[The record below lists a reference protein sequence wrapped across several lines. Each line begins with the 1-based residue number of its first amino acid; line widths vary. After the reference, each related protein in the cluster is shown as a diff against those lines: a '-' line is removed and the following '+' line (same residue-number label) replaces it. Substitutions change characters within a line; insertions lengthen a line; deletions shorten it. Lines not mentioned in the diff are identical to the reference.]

1 MPINLQL
8 LCIHRKIE
16 ECALQI
22 PEATALIFQQERL
35 TYREL
40 NERANQLAHY
50 LQSLGVQPDVA
61 VGVCLDRSP
70 DTIIALLAILK
81 AGGAYV
87 PLDPIYPAKRLAL
100 MVEDSQLSILLTR
113 RDLADS
119 VPQGAGNVVDL
130 DVERERIARESKE
143 NPTSSVQL
151 DNLAYI
157 IYTSGST
164 GRPKGVAM
172 PHRPLANLLE
182 WQLQQSL
189 NTLGART
196 LQFTPISF
204 DVSFQE
210 IFGTLAAGGTLILI
224 GDRLRRDPASLLQF
238 MQENAIQRLFLPFVA
253 LRQLAEIGNAQQML
267 LPDLR
272 EVITAGEQLRIT
284 SAIREWFS
292 QLPACRLFNHYGP
305 SETHV
310 VTAFALPDSPRD
322 WSLLPPI
329 GKPIDNIRI
338 YLLNSRYQPVP
349 EGVQGELYLG
359 GVGLARG
366 YLHRPDITAE
376 RFIANPF
383 ADGSGDRLYKTGDLV
398 RYLPDGNLEFLGRM
412 DRQVKLR
419 GFRIELGEIEAVLE
433 EHPKVCEAVV
443 MAREGTSGNKRLAA
457 YVSLQNPEG
466 KVSLSPKQ
474 LYRFLRDRLPDYM
487 IPAAFIVLAKFPLI
501 PSGKID
507 YRALPEPQ
515 WQSLGDRPHVPPQ
528 TPLEIQLAGIWRQ
541 LLDIEEVG
549 IQDRFSDL
557 GGNSL
562 LAVEL
567 IARIEGTFAIQFP
580 LDRFL
585 EHPTIA
591 GLADEIVALLG
602 GKIPL
607 LAVGDL
613 EEKGELDPS
622 IYPENLFGDPIPNI
636 FLTGATGFLGA
647 FLLRELLERTR
658 ADIHC
663 LVRATKPAEAR
674 VKLRSA
680 LQQYQLWN
688 DDFSDRIIAIP
699 GDLSKSHFGIP
710 PKSFFRLTEKI
721 DIIYHCGAWVNVLY
735 PYSALE
741 GVNVKGTE
749 EILRLAGQTKIKPVH
764 FISTIDVLAAPPL
777 NDLAT
782 IRDRTAIGPGEA
794 LDSGYAQSKY
804 VAEKLMQS
812 ACKRGIPVAIYR
824 PSNIM
829 GVAQTGIGGAR
840 SFIATAIKGCI
851 QMGMAPDI
859 DAALNLIP
867 VDYASQ
873 AIVHLSQTCEP
884 CGQAFYI
891 VNPQTIAWRDFV
903 GTIAEC
909 GYPLRWVDYET
920 WRDRLLDLARNKD
933 DLMEDNALIPFSS
946 HLIKYKF
953 IQKLLGIFQFDCPEL
968 FAELNARSLLCPKVD
983 RDLLTTYLTYFE
995 QNGFIPSPAV
1005 QNKPEKILISL

>member
-1 MPINLQL
+1 MSTKPQL
-8 LCIHRKIE
+8 LCIHHKIE
-16 ECALQI
+16 ECALQM
-22 PEATALIFQQERL
+22 PEAIALIFQQERL

-40 NERANQLAHY
+40 NEKANQLAHY
-50 LQSLGVQPDVA
+50 LQSLGVKPDVA
-61 VGVCLDRSP
+61 VGVCLDRTP

-113 RDLADS
+113 KDLADI
-119 VPQGAGNVVDL
+119 VPQGAATVINL
-130 DVERERIARESKE
+130 DAEREQIARESTT
-143 NPTSSVQL
+143 NPASSVQP

-172 PHRPLANLLE
+172 PHRPLANLLA

-189 NTLGART
+189 STLGART

-210 IFGTLAAGGTLILI
+210 IFGTLAAGGTLVLI
-224 GDRLRRDPASLLQF
+224 GDRLRRDPAELLQF
-238 MQENAIQRLFLPFVA
+238 MQKNAIQRLFLPFVA
-253 LRQLAEIGNAQQML
+253 LRQLAEVGNAKQIL

-284 SAIREWFS
+284 TAIREWFS
-292 QLPACRLFNHYGP
+292 QLPECRLFNHYGP

-329 GKPIDNIRI
+329 GTPIDNVCI
-338 YLLNSRYQPVP
+338 YLLNSRYEPVP
-349 EGVQGELYLG
+349 TGVPGELYLG

-383 ADGSGDRLYKTGDLV
+383 TDESSDRLYKTGDLA
-398 RYLPDGNLEFLGRM
+398 RYLPDGNLEFLGRA

-419 GFRIELGEIEAVLE
+419 GFRIELGEIEAILE
-433 EHPKVCEAVV
+433 EHPKVCEAIV
-443 MAREGTSGNKRLAA
+443 MAREGTSGSKRLAA
-457 YVSLQNPEG
+457 YVSLQNPEA

-474 LYRFLRDRLPDYM
+474 LYRFLRDRLPEYM
-487 IPAAFIVLAKFPLI
+487 IPAAFIVLPKFPLI

-507 YRALPEPQ
+507 YRALPDPQ
-515 WQSLGDRPHVPPQ
+515 WQSLGDQPHIPPQ
-528 TPLEIQLAGIWRQ
+528 TPLEVQLAGIWSQ
-541 LLDIEEVG
+541 VLDIEEVG

-567 IARIEGTFAIQFP
+567 IARIEGTFALQIP

-585 EHPTIA
+585 ECPTIA
-591 GLADEIVALLG
+591 GLAEEIVALLSGKASVAAG
-602 GKIPL
+602 GN
-607 LAVGDL
+607 L
-613 EEKGELDPS
+613 EAKGELDAS
-622 IYPENLFGDPIPNI
+622 IYPENLLNEPIPNI

-647 FLLRELLERTR
+647 FLLRELLDRTR

-674 VKLRSA
+674 VKLKGA
-680 LQQYQLWN
+680 LQQYHLWN
-688 DDFSDRIIAIP
+688 EDFSDRIIAIP
-699 GDLSKSHFGIP
+699 GDLSKPHFGIA
-710 PKSFFRLTEKI
+710 PKPFFRLSEKI

-735 PYSALE
+735 PYAALE
-741 GVNVKGTE
+741 SANVKGTE
-749 EILRLAGQTKIKPVH
+749 EVLRLAGQTKVKPVH
-764 FISTIDVLAAPPL
+764 FISTIDVLAASPL
-777 NDLAT
+777 NNITT
-782 IRDRTAIGPGEA
+782 IGDSTEIGPGEA

-812 ACKRGIPVAIYR
+812 AQKRGIPVSIYR

-829 GVAQTGIGGAR
+829 GVAQTGIGDAR

-859 DAALNLIP
+859 DAALNLVP
-867 VDYASQ
+867 VDYASR

-884 CGQAFYI
+884 CGGAFYI
-891 VNPQTIAWRDFV
+891 VNPQTVAWRDFV
-903 GTIAEC
+903 GALVAC
-909 GYPLRWVDYET
+909 GYPLQLTDYET
-920 WRDRLLDLARNKD
+920 WHDRLLELARNKK
-933 DLMEDNALIPFSS
+933 DNALIPFSS
-946 HLIKYKF
+946 HLVKYKF
-953 IQKLLGIFQFDCPEL
+953 IQKLLGTFRFDCPEL
-968 FAELNARSLLCPKVD
+968 FAALADRSLLCPKVD
-983 RDLLTTYLTYFE
+983 RDLLTTYLAYFE

-1005 QNKPEKILISL
+1005 QNKLEKILISL